1 MKNMT
6 GKILI
11 ACEESQVVT
20 KAFRDL
26 GFEAYSCDLQ
36 NCSGGHPEWHIQGD
50 AISEAHSGKYDL
62 MIAHPPCTFMSNA
75 GACRMYP
82 TKGNIDN
89 DRLAKAMKAKEFF
102 MKMLNAPIK
111 HIAIENPL
119 PLSIVGL
126 PTANQVIQPYQFG
139 DPFSKK
145 TLLWL
150 KNLPILNHTNVLSEW
165 KPFIASGTSRNAGKT
180 KGEKFA
186 HGSKQRSKTFDGI
199 AKAMAEQWSLVLT
212 KAQPIGSA
220 VGG

>member
-1 MKNMT
+1 MKNI
-6 GKILI
+6 KILV
-11 ACEESQVVT
+11 ACEESQAVT
-20 KAFRDL
+20 KAFVSFGLD
-26 GFEAYSCDLQ
+26 AYSCDIQ
-36 NCSGGHPEWHIQGD
+36 PCSGGYPEWHIQGD
-50 AISEAHSGKYDL
+50 AIAEAYSGKYDL

-89 DRLAKAMKAKEFF
+89 DRLAKAMEAKEFF
-102 MKMLNAPIK
+102 IKMLNAPIK

-126 PTANQVIQPYQFG
+126 PTANQIIQPYQFG

-199 AKAMAEQWSLVLT
+199 AKAMARQWGDYIINNIS
-212 KAQPIGSA
+212 S
-220 VGG
+220 